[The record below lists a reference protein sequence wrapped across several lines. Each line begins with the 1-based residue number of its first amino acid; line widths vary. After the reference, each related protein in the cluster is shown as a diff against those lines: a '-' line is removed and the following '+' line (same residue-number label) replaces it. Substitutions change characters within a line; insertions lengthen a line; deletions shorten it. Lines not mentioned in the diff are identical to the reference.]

1 MKRTINKEVSFMELK
16 IGNDWDE
23 KLKIVWESTG
33 FQKFLSI
40 VEKEYLSKEIF
51 PPKNYVFNALK
62 LTPYKNVKVVIMG
75 QDPYHGVGE
84 AHGLSFSV
92 QEGIKVPPSLKNI
105 YKELESDLGIPIR
118 NSGDLTGW
126 ATQGVLLLNAVLT
139 VIKDTPASHRNI
151 GWERL
156 TDYIIK
162 VLNEK
167 EEPIVFILWGNFA
180 KAKKEF
186 ITNPK
191 HLILTS
197 AHPSPYSANYGFF
210 GSKPFS
216 KANEFLKENHIE
228 PINWDLNKVD
238 NIK

>member
-105 YKELESDLGIPIR
+105 YKELESDLGVPIR
-118 NSGDLTGW
+118 SSGDLTGW

-216 KANEFLKENHIE
+216 KTNEFLKENHIE